1 MGGYY
6 RRGAG
11 ALPVPVSPLF
21 FFLFLRGAGVL
32 IPWGGSLQDGSG
44 VSLEDHNDGT
54 YTLSV
59 MATLAGQHPLTVR
72 HLLDLTPNKPTNQQT
87 SNQLRDA

>member
-1 MGGYY
+1 LGELLTAHHRVSIGG
-6 RRGAG
+6 GKEWEATIG
-11 ALPVPVSPLF
+11 EALVCCLSPSFF
-21 FFLFLRGAGVL
+21 FFLVLSFLRGAGVL
-32 IPWGGSLQDGSG
+32 IRGGSLQDGSG

-72 HLLDLTPNKPTNQQT
+72 H
-87 SNQLRDA
+87 

>member
-1 MGGYY
+1 LLTARTTASIGG
-6 RRGAG
+6 GKEWEATIG
-11 ALPVPVSPLF
+11 EALVRCLSPSF
-21 FFLFLRGAGVL
+21 FFLVLSFLRGTGVL

-72 HLLDLTPNKPTNQQT
+72 H
-87 SNQLRDA
+87 